1 MIQELKISDKFYKS
15 LYSANEFREKITS
28 IQNEMLEMSG
38 VMTAKDKEEYV
49 NHTFLKNQYIRDLF
63 IPKGE
68 IFITKIHK
76 VEHPFFLLTGEISIL
91 SEIGKLRV
99 SAPYYGI
106 TKVGTKRGIY
116 AHKDSIF
123 VTVHP
128 TDKKDL
134 NEIEDELIAKNYKEL
149 EEV

>member
-15 LYSANEFREKITS
+15 LYSVNEFREKITS
-28 IQNEMLEMSG
+28 IENKMLEIPE

-106 TKVGTKRGIY
+106 TKV
-116 AHKDSIF
+116 SIF